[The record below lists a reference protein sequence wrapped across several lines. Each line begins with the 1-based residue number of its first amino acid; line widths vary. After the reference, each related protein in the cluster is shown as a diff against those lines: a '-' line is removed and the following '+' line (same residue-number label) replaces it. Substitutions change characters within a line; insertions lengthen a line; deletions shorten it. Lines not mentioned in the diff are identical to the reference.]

1 MKISSKSESLLILMK
16 SYLCAS
22 PTSPNHSNMGT
33 LNGHTTCRC
42 ECIKWLFC
50 LSLFSQF
57 PTTHYYSEQV
67 KFPKTTMCLCLCAK
81 SLQSCLTVCDP
92 IDCSPP
98 DSSLHGILQARIL
111 KWVAIP
117 FSRRS
122 SRRRDQTYAA
132 HLLHRQA
139 NSLTLVPPWKHQPVP
154 HVVNKQ

>member
-1 MKISSKSESLLILMK
+1 MDIQH
-16 SYLCAS
+16 ADV
-22 PTSPNHSNMGT
+22 NV
-33 LNGHTTCRC
+33 LNGFSAFHSFLSSQLRIITVNRSSFLKPRC
-42 ECIKWLFC
+42 ACAFV
-50 LSLFSQF
+50 LSLFS
-57 PTTHYYSEQV
+57 HV
-67 KFPKTTMCLCLCAK
+67 WLCDLVDS
-81 SLQSCLTVCDP
+81 SL
-92 IDCSPP
+92 P

-154 HVVNKQ
+154 HVVNKQWLKALSHHTSDKLQVKRGAFR